1 MKEKQGSGFW
11 DKRSRMFDSQVLEVY
26 KNAYKK
32 TVKRSAA
39 FLNQEILYWKSAA
52 APEL

>member
-39 FLNQEILYWKSAA
+39 FLNQENTVLEIG
-52 APEL
+52 